1 MTSHEESVIRQLV
14 AQVADLLARD
24 TERENTRVLL
34 RAKDDHWRDR
44 TEIKIDK
51 VIEKVE
57 ALDDALAALPEE
69 RKRQI
74 DEGIERHVC
83 RGQEKDRGRR
93 TTFIMVVVFSVLACA
108 ATLEYVDREN
118 SAAIVF
124 AFVALLSP
132 FVVWM
137 LTRK

>member
-1 MTSHEESVIRQLV
+1 MTNHEESVIRQLV

-44 TEIKIDK
+44 TELKIDK
-51 VIEKVE
+51 VIDKVN

-69 RKRQI
+69 RKHHI
-74 DEGIERHVC
+74 DERIDRHIC
-83 RGQEKDRGRR
+83 QEQEKDRGRR
-93 TTFIMVVVFSVLACA
+93 TTFIMVVVFAVLACA

>member
-44 TEIKIDK
+44 TELKIDK
-51 VIEKVE
+51 VIDKVN
-57 ALDDALAALPEE
+57 AMDDALAELPEE

-74 DEGIERHVC
+74 DERIERHVC
-83 RGQEKDRGRR
+83 REQEKDRGRR
-93 TTFIMVVVFSVLACA
+93 TTFIMVVVFAVLACA